1 MYFGFSNALATFQSM
16 MNNILRDLIC
26 IRLVMVYLDDI
37 LIFRT
42 CLKEHR
48 QLIKEVLKRLQFD
61 DLYTKAEKYFFE
73 QSSIKYLGI
82 IILESTNGW
91 KETFR
96 SSRVAST
103 NKSQVSTSIFR
114 LCKFLLWVHW
124 ELYQDIKTTL
134 WLDQEGLYLELG
146 YETTKCFWGTEK
158 GLYYSFNPKNTKWQ
172 WSL

>member
-82 IILESTNGW
+82 IILESTNG
-91 KETFR
+91 
-96 SSRVAST
+96 
-103 NKSQVSTSIFR
+103 
-114 LCKFLLWVHW
+114 
-124 ELYQDIKTTL
+124 
-134 WLDQEGLYLELG
+134 
-146 YETTKCFWGTEK
+146 
-158 GLYYSFNPKNTKWQ
+158 
-172 WSL
+172 